1 MKTYSWPANH
11 WNWPIEVSHQHGV
24 RCDGLIFTGGQAD
37 LDINGD
43 VVNPDDLLKQ
53 TENVVAHVENIL
65 KDLNSDLEDTVRLV
79 VYFTGDQAAESTI
92 LETIAAHL
100 RGQYPPT
107 VSTIRLPALC
117 YPGMLIE
124 LEAVAIDRAVHR
136 DRQSVRLE
144 QLPGLHSGF
153 SHVLRC
159 GDLIFTSDMSAIAAN
174 GKVVSANELNK
185 QTSIMMEQLVLAL
198 AAVGATTDDVLKL
211 NVFYKGDG
219 TAENW
224 QEPAK
229 IRADYFNDPGPAAT
243 GIAVTDFAQ
252 QGLTTKIAA
261 TASISAGNTRYS
273 WPENHWN
280 WTSPLPYKHGNRC
293 GQLIHLGGQVA
304 LDINAEVL
312 HPDDIVAQT
321 HVALQNIS
329 IVLQD
334 LGACMDDVVK
344 VTTFYQG
351 NASAAELHEN
361 LTVRSS
367 AFRTPGPAT
376 SGIPVPHLVYQH
388 MMIEIE
394 VIAMISS

>member
-79 VYFTGDQAAESTI
+79 VYFTGDQASESTI

-174 GKVVSANELNK
+174 GKVVSAL
-185 QTSIMMEQLVLAL
+185 S
-198 AAVGATTDDVLKL
+198 
-211 NVFYKGDG
+211 
-219 TAENW
+219 
-224 QEPAK
+224 
-229 IRADYFNDPGPAAT
+229 
-243 GIAVTDFAQ
+243 
-252 QGLTTKIAA
+252 
-261 TASISAGNTRYS
+261 
-273 WPENHWN
+273 
-280 WTSPLPYKHGNRC
+280 
-293 GQLIHLGGQVA
+293 LIH
-304 LDINAEVL
+304 I
-312 HPDDIVAQT
+312 
-321 HVALQNIS
+321 
-329 IVLQD
+329 
-334 LGACMDDVVK
+334 
-344 VTTFYQG
+344 
-351 NASAAELHEN
+351 
-361 LTVRSS
+361 
-367 AFRTPGPAT
+367 
-376 SGIPVPHLVYQH
+376 
-388 MMIEIE
+388 
-394 VIAMISS
+394 